1 MTKTETRNLRNG
13 LLFASPWLIGFT
25 VLIGYP
31 VIASFYYS
39 LCYYDAISSPKFIGF
54 GNYTTLLFHDPLF
67 WKSLY
72 NTIYMV
78 FLGLP
83 IGLIASLALAI
94 FLNQKVRGLA
104 FYRTIYYLPSITPV
118 VALSILW
125 LWLFNPQMGLI
136 NTLLVPIL
144 RQFNLSA
151 PGWLDDPF
159 WAKPA
164 LIFMGVWG
172 VGNTIIIFLAGLQD
186 VPQQLYE
193 SAEIDGATAWRKL
206 WHITLPMLSPVI
218 FFNVIMGIIGSFQY
232 FTQVWIMTRGGPQD
246 TTLFYALYLFNNA
259 FLFSKMGYASAMAWV
274 LFLITLLCTITV
286 FKSSARWIYYA
297 GETK

>member
-1 MTKTETRNLRNG
+1 MTKSEKRNLRNG
-13 LLFASPWLIGFT
+13 LLFASPWLIGF
-25 VLIGYP
+25 VVFIGYP
-31 VIASFYYS
+31 VITSFYYS
-39 LCYYDAISSPKFIGF
+39 LCYYDAISRPKFIGLD
-54 GNYTTLLFHDPLF
+54 NYKILLFQDPLL

-72 NTIYMV
+72 NTLYMV
-78 FLGLP
+78 VLGLP
-83 IGLIASLALAI
+83 IGLIASLVLAI

-125 LWLFNPQMGLI
+125 LWLLNPQMGLI
-136 NTLLVPIL
+136 NSIQIPIL
-144 RQFNLSA
+144 RTVGLSA
-151 PGWLDDPF
+151 PGWLGDPF

-164 LIFMGVWG
+164 LVFMGVWG

-193 SAEIDGATAWRKL
+193 SAAIDGATTWRKL

-246 TTLFYALYLFNNA
+246 ATLFYALYLFNNA
-259 FLFSKMGYASAMAWV
+259 FLFSKMGYASAMAWI
-274 LFLITLLCTITV
+274 LFLITLICSLVV
-286 FKSSARWIYYA
+286 FKSSARWVYYA

>member
-1 MTKTETRNLRNG
+1 MTVSEKRNLRNG
-13 LLFASPWLIGFT
+13 LLFASPWLIGFA
-25 VLIGYP
+25 VFVCYP
-31 VIASFYYS
+31 IIASFYYS
-39 LCYYDAISSPKFIGF
+39 LCYYDAITTPKFIGLE
-54 GNYTTLLFHDPLF
+54 NYKTLLFNDSLL

-72 NTIYMV
+72 NTLYIV
-78 FLGLP
+78 ALGLP
-83 IGLIASLALAI
+83 IGLLVSLSLAI

-125 LWLFNPQMGLI
+125 LWLLNPQMGLI
-136 NTLLVPIL
+136 NSILVPIL
-144 RQFNLSA
+144 GKLNLSA
-151 PGWLDDPF
+151 PGWLGDPF

-164 LIFMGVWG
+164 LVLMGVWG

-246 TTLFYALYLFNNA
+246 ATLFYALYLFNNA
-259 FLFSKMGYASAMAWV
+259 FLYFKMGYASAMAWV
-274 LFLITLLCTITV
+274 LFLITLICTLTV
-286 FKSSARWIYYA
+286 FKSSVRWVYYA